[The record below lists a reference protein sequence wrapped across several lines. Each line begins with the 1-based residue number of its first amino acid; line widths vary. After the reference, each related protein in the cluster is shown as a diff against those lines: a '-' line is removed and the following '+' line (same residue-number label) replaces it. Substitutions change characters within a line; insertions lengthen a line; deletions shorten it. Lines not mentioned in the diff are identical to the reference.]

1 MGKREKEHR
10 KKVAKRNAK
19 LNQQKSA
26 IQRKFDELLKAQ
38 TQKLTG
44 NEEMNVDLDGKS
56 LNFEVVDKITD
67 EDEVKG
73 ENQ

>member
-19 LNQQKSA
+19 VNQQKSA